1 MIKML
6 TQEMAETQLVELS
19 KHLTGYDFM
28 RIHKSIVHVLND
40 TIYII
45 VTQQKI
51 NVLNTVQALKLIKN

>member
-6 TQEMAETQLVELS
+6 TQVMAETQLAGLS
-19 KHLTGYDFM
+19 KHLTGYDSM

-45 VTQQKI
+45 VTQKKI
-51 NVLNTVQALKLIKN
+51 NVLNTVF